1 MYGNFLGNEDEWK
14 DKKVMTFLS
23 KEEVL
28 RYFEDFKITYYAEK
42 KCKLKHEYI
51 KSAL

>member
-1 MYGNFLGNEDEWK
+1 
-14 DKKVMTFLS
+14 MTFLS

-42 KCKLKHEYI
+42 KFI
-51 KSAL
+51 KDSGEEKSKYWHVFEIYAKKN